1 MSRSVAVA
9 IIHGMGPKEPD
20 FADNVIEKLHD
31 YVPRHLEGYNDAHFV
46 AKPVYWAE
54 IPHEK
59 EERVW
64 ERVEASGP
72 MDNVDLRRFIFNLAG
87 DTLAYQPSEGREDL
101 YVSVHKQMK
110 ETFAELAA
118 EAGENAPLCIAAHS
132 LGTVVAHNYLFD
144 MQNGREEVSELPRP
158 ETPLERG
165 DTLSLFCT
173 YGSPIAIWRLRFGDD
188 YKAIDFPGQAVE
200 EHYPNMSPKWL
211 NLYDKSDVLGY
222 PISKLTERYE
232 ELFDAGYLEDRQTNV
247 GNLFTSWNP
256 MSHRGYLRDDDA
268 LEELAG
274 FIADTW
280 KGAFG

>member
-1 MSRSVAVA
+1 MSRNVAVA

-20 FADNVIEKLHD
+20 FADNVIQKLHH
-31 YVPRHLEGYNDAHFV
+31 YFPQHLKGYENARFV

-59 EERVW
+59 EEQVW
-64 ERVEASGP
+64 GRVEASGP
-72 MDNVDLRRFIFNLAG
+72 MNSTDLRRFIFNLAG

-101 YVSVHKQMK
+101 YASVHKQLE
-110 ETFAELAA
+110 ETFAELAR
-118 EAGENAPLCIAAHS
+118 EAGENAPLCIVAHS

-158 ETPLERG
+158 DTPLERG

-188 YKAIDFPGQAVE
+188 YKAIDFPGKEVAE
-200 EHYPNMSPKWL
+200 TYPDMNPKWL
-211 NLYDKSDVLGY
+211 NLYDKNDVLGY
-222 PISKLTERYE
+222 PISKLTDRYE
-232 ELFDAGYLEDRQTNV
+232 ELSEAGYLEDRATDV
-247 GNLFTSWNP
+247 GSLFTSWNA
-256 MSHRGYLRDDDA
+256 MSHQMYLHDDDA

-274 FIADTW
+274 FIADIW